1 MAATTG
7 LITVAEFEKIPN
19 PAGGKYELRNGEL
32 IDVSFPPK
40 LHHEICRALFLA
52 LYRLIG
58 SLGYAGTELPFRPTQ
73 DYNEWAADVGWVIN
87 DRWTAV
93 GGRQCLIGAP
103 DLVIEVLSPSNT
115 AMEMLDREEIC
126 LRNGA
131 KQFWTVN
138 IETKTVKVNGGPAS
152 GIYKPGDEIDM
163 ADFGGGK
170 LPVSEIFG

>member
-32 IDVSFPPK
+32 ALMSFPPK
-40 LHHEICRALFLA
+40 IHAQIRRSIFLA
-52 LYRLIG
+52 LYRLLGAIG
-58 SLGYAGTELPFRPTQ
+58 YVDMEMAFRPTA
-73 DYNEWAADVGWVIN
+73 DHNEWSADVGFVQN
-87 DRWTAV
+87 SRWDEVA
-93 GGRQCLIGAP
+93 GRKWLQGAP